1 MVKITI
7 TITSTTKRNSLNRRN
22 IDTITLT
29 IIVTTMVI
37 VIRIFPFR
45 IMAYLP
51 WEGICT
57 GFLRDLL
64 LVLVLPTEGLIFMR
78 ANFFSWEVWV
88 TLFEREEEKKEK
100 EVDEEENVV
109 EDEKMVQR

>member
-1 MVKITI
+1 
-7 TITSTTKRNSLNRRN
+7 
-22 IDTITLT
+22 
-29 IIVTTMVI
+29 
-37 VIRIFPFR
+37 
-45 IMAYLP
+45 
-51 WEGICT
+51 
-57 GFLRDLL
+57 
-64 LVLVLPTEGLIFMR
+64 MR